1 MANRSTSA
9 ADSKALVVKFLDS
22 WERRDLKV
30 IMSCF
35 NDDAVYHNVPVA
47 PITGRAGILAI
58 FEAFLDTFEV
68 LTLETVRIAA
78 EDDLVFAERI
88 DHFRL
93 RNGARFDLPVNGVFE
108 IENGK
113 IQRFSDY
120 FNLPSFEGPSGLKL

>member
-1 MANRSTSA
+1 MATSTSA
-9 ADSKALVVKFLDS
+9 AESKALVVKFLDS
-22 WERRDLKV
+22 WERRDLET

-35 NDDAVYHNVPVA
+35 NDDAIYHNVPVA
-47 PITGRAGILAI
+47 PIVGRAGILAI
-58 FEAFLDTFEV
+58 FQAFLDTFEV

-88 DHFRL
+88 DHFLL
-93 RNGARFDLPVNGVFE
+93 RTGKRFDLPVNGVFE